1 MQVLVNLGFR
11 ANLSKHQGFELGV
24 RIPTINDPYFKVVM
38 AKDADK
44 GEVKKG
50 DSITINLRRDV
61 AAYINYVVSF

>member
-1 MQVLVNLGFR
+1 M
-11 ANLSKHQGFELGV
+11 SKHQGFELGV